1 MSLLLVKLARRLK
14 LKVIIV
20 GQRMLSELD
29 KKRAQPSTDVFER
42 FEIKD
47 VLLMVD
53 FL

>member
-14 LKVIIV
+14 LKVIFV

-29 KKRAQPSTDVFER
+29 KKEHNHPLMYLKGLKF
-42 FEIKD
+42 KY